1 VKKENAAV
9 VTVEELLGHA
19 AELRHEGK
27 TIAFAN
33 GCFDLIHVGHIRYIG
48 GAAETADILVIGL
61 NSDRSV
67 RELKGEGRPYM
78 PAGER
83 AEILASLRGVD
94 FVTVFDERSPAS
106 LIARLRPD
114 VQCKGTDYTAE
125 SVPEAEVVASYGGR
139 VMIVGD
145 PKDHSTTELAQR
157 LNEKK

>member
-1 VKKENAAV
+1 MKAKRAAV
-9 VTVEELLGHA
+9 VSVDELLERA
-19 AELRHEGK
+19 ADLRREKK

-33 GCFDLIHVGHIRYIG
+33 GCFDLIHVGHIRYIK
-48 GAAETADILVIGL
+48 GAAETADILVVGL

-78 PAGER
+78 PAAER
-83 AEILASLRGVD
+83 AEILASLREVD
-94 FVTVFDERSPAS
+94 YVTVFDERSPAS
-106 LIARLRPD
+106 LIARLQPD

-125 SVPEAEVVASYGGR
+125 SVPEAGVVASYGGR

-157 LNEKK
+157 LNEKR